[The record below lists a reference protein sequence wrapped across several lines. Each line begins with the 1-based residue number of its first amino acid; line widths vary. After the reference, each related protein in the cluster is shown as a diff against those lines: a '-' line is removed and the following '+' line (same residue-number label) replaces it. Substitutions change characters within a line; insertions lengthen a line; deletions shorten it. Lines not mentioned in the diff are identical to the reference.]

1 MINKMQISFFETYG
15 GLQSVS
21 GDLRRLPPS
30 CDDRLRMNS
39 SVDQFFGLAKK
50 LGREDDDGRV
60 NPFRERERKERG
72 RRERVRER

>member
-1 MINKMQISFFETYG
+1 MQISFFETYG

-50 LGREDDDGRV
+50 LGREDDDGRGAV
-60 NPFRERERKERG
+60 TDLI
-72 RRERVRER
+72 VLLVIILTMII